1 MRVRSKKVQEKISIL
16 GVEINNIT
24 LKESGDITKELIDS
38 SNKSCKI
45 IVAPNTEFVMCAQK
59 DKDFFD
65 ILKKAKLATPDSIGI
80 MIGAKLQ
87 KKKFKQRIPGQ
98 AYFREIIRRAE
109 IEKWSIYILGGT
121 EEVINKAV
129 LNVKKDFP
137 KANIVGYHEGYF
149 VKDSEEDVIKQIN
162 ELQPNILFVAM
173 GAPKQ
178 EKWIYKNRKKLK
190 VDVAAGQGGT
200 LDYEAGRIKRAP
212 KLIQKIG
219 MEWLWRLVLQPSRI
233 IRMRVLPIFLIK
245 ILFKKDKSK
254 GKFS

>member
-1 MRVRSKKVQEKISIL
+1 MREKISIL
-16 GVEINNIT
+16 GVKIDNIT
-24 LKESGDITKELIDS
+24 LAECGDRTKELIET

-59 DKDFFD
+59 DKEFFD
-65 ILKKAKLATPDSIGI
+65 ILQQAELATPDSIGI
-80 MIGAKLQ
+80 IIGARLQ
-87 KKKFKQRIPGQ
+87 NKKFKQRIPGQ

-109 IEKWSIYILGGT
+109 IEGWSIYILGGT
-121 EEVINKAV
+121 EEVIEKAV
-129 LNVKKDFP
+129 LKVKEDFP
-137 KANIVGYHEGYF
+137 KANIIGYHEGYF
-149 VKDSEEDVIKQIN
+149 IKDSEEDVIKQIN
-162 ELQPNILFVAM
+162 ELQPNVLFVAM

-178 EKWIYKNRKKLK
+178 EKWIYKNKEKLK

-212 KLIQKIG
+212 KFIQKIG
-219 MEWLWRLVLQPSRI
+219 MEWFWRLILQPSRI
-233 IRMRVLPIFLIK
+233 FRMKVLPIFLIK